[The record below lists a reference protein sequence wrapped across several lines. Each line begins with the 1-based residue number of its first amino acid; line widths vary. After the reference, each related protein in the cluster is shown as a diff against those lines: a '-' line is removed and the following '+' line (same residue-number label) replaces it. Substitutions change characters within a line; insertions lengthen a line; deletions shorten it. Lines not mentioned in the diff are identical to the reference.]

1 MRSRLSRS
9 QRRSSTRPDFGWVAR
24 SYDELRPADAN
35 WWEVFELLVR
45 EGDLA
50 GRRVLDIG
58 SGTGRAAEALVER
71 GSRVWGVEPEP
82 EMAALA
88 RERVSTVK
96 VAPAERLPFKD
107 GWFERATMWLVAH
120 LVDRPR
126 AFAQAHRVL
135 SPSGSFA
142 VATFDPSYF
151 DEFWLN
157 ELFPSM
163 EAVDRDRFPTAP
175 ELEAELRGA
184 GFDVR
189 LLRLSQR
196 GSLTR
201 LDALERIR
209 GKHISTFDLISGE
222 EYEAGLA
229 RAERELPDRVDY
241 RVEWLVAVAVR
252 GPL

>member
-1 MRSRLSRS
+1 
-9 QRRSSTRPDFGWVAR
+9 
-24 SYDELRPADAN
+24 
-35 WWEVFELLVR
+35 
-45 EGDLA
+45 
-50 GRRVLDIG
+50 VLDIG
-58 SGTGRAAEALVER
+58 CGTGRFLAQLAEIAKA
-71 GSRVWGVEPEP
+71 WGVDASP
-82 EMAALA
+82 EMLEVGRTRAGEAGLKLG
-88 RERVSTVK
+88 S
-96 VAPAERLPFKD
+96 AEELPFKD

-120 LVDRPR
+120 LVNRPR
-126 AFAQAHRVL
+126 AFAEAHRVL
-135 SPSGSFA
+135 APEGRFA

-175 ELEAELRGA
+175 ELEAELQGA
-184 GFDVR
+184 GFEVR

-196 GSLTR
+196 GSLAR

-209 GKHISTFDLISGE
+209 GKHISTFDLISDE

-229 RAERELPDRVDY
+229 RAERELPERVDY

-252 GPL
+252 PGV